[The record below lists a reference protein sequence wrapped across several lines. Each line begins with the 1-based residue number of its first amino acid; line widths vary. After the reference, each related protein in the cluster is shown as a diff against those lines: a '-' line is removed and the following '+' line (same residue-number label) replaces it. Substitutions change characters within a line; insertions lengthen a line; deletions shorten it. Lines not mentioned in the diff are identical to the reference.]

1 MPPAELDYQTPN
13 TARMYDY
20 WLGGKSHG
28 PADRELADRLTEMD
42 PDLPAVLRHN
52 REFLA
57 RAVLHL
63 AGERGI
69 RQFLDIGTGLPT
81 ADNTHEVAHRV
92 DPECRVVYVDND
104 LVVVRHAQA
113 LLAGNDENIGVV
125 HGDLR
130 DPQAILEA
138 PQTRRLLDFSQPVA
152 VMMIAILPFLTDE
165 ENPYARVRTFVDAMP
180 PGSLL
185 ALTHGLERSDLRQ
198 VASVYTNEVKPLRLR
213 PYADIERFFTGLELE
228 EPGLVPVTQWRP
240 TGPGPGDDV
249 WVVGGVAAKR

>member
-1 MPPAELDYQTPN
+1 MTPSELDYATPN

-28 PADRELADRLTEMD
+28 PADRELADRLTQMD
-42 PDLPAVLRHN
+42 PDLPAVLRAN
-52 REFLA
+52 RAFLA
-57 RAVLHL
+57 RAVMHL

-81 ADNTHEVAHRV
+81 GDNTHEVAQRA
-92 DPECRVVYVDND
+92 DRDCRVVYVDND

-130 DPQAILEA
+130 DPQAILDA
-138 PQTRRLLDFSQPVA
+138 PQTTRLLDFSQPVA

-165 ENPYARVRTFVDAMP
+165 EDPYGRVRTFVDAMP
-180 PGSLL
+180 PGSFL
-185 ALTHGLERSDLRQ
+185 ALSHGVERSDLRQ
-198 VASVYTNEVKPLRLR
+198 VASVYTDEVKPLCLR
-213 PYADIERFFTGLELE
+213 SHADIEAFFAGLELE

-240 TGPGPGDDV
+240 NGPVPANGV
-249 WVVGGVAAKR
+249 WVLGGVAVKR